1 MKYDFVEIGT
11 ADFKTITQKARKD
24 TRGLSV
30 DAVKTYLDRLPDKPF
45 HTKIHSAIT
54 HDKKSDH
61 VDVYYIPPSIIKEH
75 GLPHWLGGCNSIG
88 DYHPHHLQKR
98 NLKGFP
104 LLFLGSD
111 SSETLKKF
119 VKIEKVPL
127 KNYSELI
134 VENNATDVDFLKIDT
149 EGHDCTIMSGVYDFY
164 KNNNDFNKPSKIL
177 FETNRLSDQQEV
189 KDIKTLFCQF
199 GYKVEKTT
207 RFDTVLQLI

>member
-11 ADFKTITQKARKD
+11 SDFNTLTQKARKD

-75 GLPHWLGGCNSIG
+75 GLPHWVSGCNSIG
-88 DYHPHHLQKR
+88 AYHPHHLQKR
-98 NLKGFP
+98 NLKGSP
-104 LLFLGSD
+104 Y
-111 SSETLKKF
+111 TLKKF
-119 VKIEKVPL
+119 VKIDKVPL

-134 VENNATDVDFLKIDT
+134 IENEATDIDFLKIDT

-164 KNNNDFNKPSKIL
+164 KNNNGFNKPSKIL

-189 KDIKTLFCQF
+189 KNIKALFHQL
-199 GYKVEKTT
+199 GYKAKKTT
-207 RFDTVLQLI
+207 KSDTVLRL